1 MLSKSALLLPI
12 SGIKPTH
19 WITVDS
25 DDTRGVRASKV
36 ASSRGIMRAPEA
48 TTHYEYG
55 FNARLA
61 KSALTPQSLG
71 QWDITGLWTYLAWGT
86 NQNIVYVTN
95 YLELYYDSGGPVYDR
110 GTYEVCITR
119 LDTKRQITVSSG
131 GLSTWGT
138 TTFTNEVNS
147 TDGSEEGRFFTLA
160 DKGKTI
166 PLDISGIKFL
176 G

>member
-1 MLSKSALLLPI
+1 MLNKSALLLPI

-25 DDTRGVRASKV
+25 NDDRGVRASKV
-36 ASSRGIMRAPEA
+36 ASSRGIMRTPEA
-48 TTHYEYG
+48 ASSYLYG
-55 FNARLA
+55 FTTQLA
-61 KSALTPQSLG
+61 NSALTPLYLES
-71 QWDITGLWTYLAWGT
+71 WTITGLWTRLTWGT
-86 NQNIVYVTN
+86 NQSLVDVMN
-95 YLELYYDSGGPVYDR
+95 YLTLHYEGGHVTPER
-110 GTYEVCITR
+110 GTYAVYITR
-119 LDTKRQITVSSG
+119 LDTKRQLTVTTDTIPYG
-131 GLSTWGT
+131 ENSTFSQAWT
-138 TTFTNEVNS
+138 S